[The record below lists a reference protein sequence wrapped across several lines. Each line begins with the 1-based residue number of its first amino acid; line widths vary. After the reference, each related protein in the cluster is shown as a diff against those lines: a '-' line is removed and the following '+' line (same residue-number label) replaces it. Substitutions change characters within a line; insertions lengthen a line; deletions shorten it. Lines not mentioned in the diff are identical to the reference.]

1 MKKIFVAV
9 SLFLFNF
16 ILYSQNMTNSETLE
30 NDTLTNS
37 NNEFFDYIE
46 KGDINKV
53 RELLSK
59 GTNVN
64 STNSEG
70 WSALH
75 LAVKSDNTLVVK
87 ELLSHKRIDMNP
99 VLPADTILIDE
110 ENNNGENKWYA
121 DGQTPL
127 LLASYYGY
135 ADIVSMLLSYGAD
148 VLAKDN
154 IDDAMSIHIASARG
168 YPNAVAAIL
177 ESAAAKNSGIDIVNV
192 GDSTG
197 TTPLMWASMNNQ
209 VTVIAVL
216 IRYKADVNI
225 QDDDGW
231 TALHFAAASDS
242 YRAVE
247 ILLKNNADAN
257 IADIEGKKPVD
268 LTTDT
273 DIKALLNKYTSAESG
288 NNNK

>member
-1 MKKIFVAV
+1 MKKIFAVV
-9 SLFLFNF
+9 SLFLFSF
-16 ILYSQNMTNSETLE
+16 ILYSQDITNSEPIQ
-30 NDTLTNS
+30 NYIFTNS
-37 NNEFFDYIE
+37 SNEFFDSIE
-46 KGDINKV
+46 KGNVAKI
-53 RELLSK
+53 RELLAK

-75 LAVKSDNTLVVK
+75 AAVKANNTDVVK

-99 VLPADTILIDE
+99 ILPADTILKD
-110 ENNNGENKWYA
+110 GENKWYA

-135 ADIVSMLLSYGAD
+135 ADIANMLLSYGAN
-148 VLAKDN
+148 VLAKDS
-154 IDDAMSIHIASARG
+154 IDEAMAIHIASARG
-168 YPNAVAAIL
+168 NTDVVSVIL
-177 ESAAAKNSGIDIVNV
+177 DSYASKNSGIDIVNV
-192 GDSTG
+192 GDGTG

-216 IRYKADVNI
+216 LRYKADINF

-247 ILLKNNADAN
+247 ILLKNGSDAN
-257 IADIEGKKPVD
+257 ITDIEGKKPID
-268 LTTDT
+268 ITTDT
-273 DIKALLNKYTSAESG
+273 DIKALLNKYTSKETENNTSAE
-288 NNNK
+288 

>member
-9 SLFLFNF
+9 SLFLFSF
-16 ILYSQNMTNSETLE
+16 ILYSQDVTNSETLQS
-30 NDTLTNS
+30 DVITNS
-37 NNEFFDYIE
+37 DNEFFNYIE
-46 KGDINKV
+46 NGDVIKI
-53 RELLSK
+53 RELLK
-59 GTNVN
+59 QGTDANI
-64 STNSEG
+64 TNSEG

-75 LAVKSDNTLVVK
+75 VAVKANNPTIVK
-87 ELLSHKRIDMNP
+87 ELLSQKWINMNP
-99 VLPADTILIDE
+99 VLPVDTILMD
-110 ENNNGENKWYA
+110 GDNKWYA

-135 ADIVSMLLSYGAD
+135 ADIANMLLSYGAD
-148 VLAKDN
+148 VLAKDS
-154 IDDAMSIHIASARG
+154 IDDAMAVHIASARG
-168 YPNAVAAIL
+168 NANVVSVIL
-177 ESAAAKNSGIDIVNV
+177 DSSAAKSSGIDIVNV
-192 GDSTG
+192 GDNTG

-209 VTVIAVL
+209 VTVIAAL
-216 IRYKADVNI
+216 LKFKSDVNF

-268 LTTDT
+268 ITTDT
-273 DIKALLNKYTSAESG
+273 DIKELLNKYTSTTETE
-288 NNNK
+288 NNTTEKAQ